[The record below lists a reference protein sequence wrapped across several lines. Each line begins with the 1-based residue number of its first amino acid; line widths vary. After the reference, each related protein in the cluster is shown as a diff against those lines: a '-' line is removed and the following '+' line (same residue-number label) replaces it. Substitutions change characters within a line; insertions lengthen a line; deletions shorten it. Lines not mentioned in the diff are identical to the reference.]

1 MSSTE
6 RQYELVLLGATGYT
20 GKLVA
25 EWITTHLP
33 GDINWAV
40 AGRNTNKLQ
49 KVVSELKELNP
60 NRQQPAIETVE
71 QKKDQLDTLARKTRL
86 LITTVG
92 PFLLHG
98 EPVLAACAENGTHY
112 LDSTGEIPWYYD
124 MVAKYDAVAKRNG
137 AIIIPQCGMDS
148 VPSDIM
154 SFVISR
160 HIRETYNAGTLSAI
174 LTLYSVKAG
183 ISGGTASTAIEIFSN
198 YSLKH
203 LGTSMKPYSISP
215 VRPTNPSPRPTSSLF
230 YRLLG
235 LVNVPELGGAQTVG
249 LMASV
254 DACLVHRSW
263 GLYEDIAK
271 TRSQPELAYGTRF
284 RFTEYM
290 RAKSL
295 IFGALFKLGYAFA
308 GLLLAFPPS
317 RWVLAPFLKRFVIPA
332 PGEGPSKEEMKNE
345 FLHYRILGTADT
357 EKKEKALAKWYCA
370 YGGYGL
376 TGLTLAAAAD
386 LFLRGDID
394 ATEAGKSG
402 GGILTPATLGE
413 PFVEKLKAFGVKI
426 EVPA

>member
-1 MSSTE
+1 M
-6 RQYELVLLGATGYT
+6 
-20 GKLVA
+20 
-25 EWITTHLP
+25 I
-33 GDINWAV
+33 
-40 AGRNTNKLQ
+40 
-49 KVVSELKELNP
+49 
-60 NRQQPAIETVE
+60 
-71 QKKDQLDTLARKTRL
+71 
-86 LITTVG
+86 
-92 PFLLHG
+92 
-98 EPVLAACAENGTHY
+98 
-112 LDSTGEIPWYYD
+112 
-124 MVAKYDAVAKRNG
+124 AKYDSVAKRTG

-160 HIRETYNAGTLSAI
+160 HIRKTYNAGTLSAI
-174 LTLYSVKAG
+174 LTLYSVKSG
-183 ISGGTASTAIEIFSN
+183 VSGGTASTGIEMFNN

-215 VRPTNPSPRPTSSLF
+215 VRPTNPAPPPTSSLF

-254 DACLVHRSW
+254 DTCLVHRSW

-271 TRSQPELAYGTRF
+271 RRSQPDLAYGPRF

-295 IFGALFKLGYAFA
+295 IFGALFKFGLAFA
-308 GLLLAFPPS
+308 GLLLALPPT
-317 RWVLAPFLKRFVIPA
+317 RWVLAPLLKKFVIPA
-332 PGEGPSKEEMKNE
+332 PGEGPSKEEMKHE
-345 FLHYRILGTADT
+345 FLHYRILGTAET
-357 EKKEKALAKWYCA
+357 EGKEKALAKWYCA
-370 YGGYGL
+370 HGGYGL

-386 LFLRGDID
+386 VFLRGDVD

-413 PFVEKLKAFGVKI
+413 QYVQKLKDFGVKI